1 MPEVKIVSNL
11 PAISMEEVAPVAVS
25 DAALLAPEEIKV
37 IKILASFFLSFILF
51 FLLLLYE
58 SVPVVSSVRDF
69 CLTLHPGILG
79 CDSMVGLCSLL
90 VMIII
95 FPSIQLSG
103 RDS

>member
-1 MPEVKIVSNL
+1 
-11 PAISMEEVAPVAVS
+11 MEEVAPVAVS

-37 IKILASFFLSFILF
+37 IKILASLFLSFFYTF
-51 FLLLLYE
+51 FFLLLYE

-103 RDS
+103 RGS

>member
-51 FLLLLYE
+51 F
-58 SVPVVSSVRDF
+58 F
-69 CLTLHPGILG
+69 F
-79 CDSMVGLCSLL
+79 
-90 VMIII
+90 III
-95 FPSIQLSG
+95 
-103 RDS
+103 